1 MEAIEKVLVVFPME
15 ATQRKQ
21 LCAAFPELEFY
32 FASASEVTKEQVHT
46 ADVIFG
52 NPSPNLICGTEKLK
66 WIQLNSAGT
75 DGYTAEGVLP
85 KGTLLTNATGA
96 YGLTISEHLLG
107 MLLMLYK
114 NLYCYRDNQLE
125 HRWASAGS
133 VKTVVGSTVL
143 ILGAGNIGTE
153 FAKRVKAMGAT
164 TIGVCRTPGDV
175 LDCYD
180 EMHLME
186 DLDDL
191 LPRADVISM
200 SLPGTPATTHIIN
213 RERIARMKE
222 DAVLLNVGRG
232 SAIDLE
238 ALCDAM
244 ETGKF
249 WGVGLDVTE
258 PEPLPAD
265 HRLWGIKNAVIT
277 PHAAG
282 GFHLEQTVSFII
294 DIFTRN
300 LRQLLKGEELEN
312 IVDFATGYRKK

>member
-1 MEAIEKVLVVFPME
+1 MEAVKKVLVVFPMD
-15 ATQRKQ
+15 APQREQ
-21 LCAAFPELEFY
+21 LSAAFPELEFC
-32 FASASEVTKEQVHT
+32 FAGASEVTKEQVHA

-52 NPSPNLICGTEKLK
+52 NPSPNLIRGTKKLK

-75 DGYTAEGVLP
+75 DGYTADGVLP
-85 KGTLLTNATGA
+85 DGALLTNATGA

-114 NLYCYRDNQLE
+114 KLYSYRDAQLE
-125 HRWASAGS
+125 HHWTDAGS

-164 TIGVCRTPGDV
+164 TIGVRRTPGDV
-175 LDCYD
+175 PDCYD
-180 EMHLME
+180 EMHFME

-222 DAVLLNVGRG
+222 DAVILNVGRG

-244 ETGKF
+244 EAGKL

-265 HRLWGIKNAVIT
+265 HRLWGMKNAVIT

-282 GFHLEQTVSFII
+282 GFHLEQTVEFITG
-294 DIFTRN
+294 IFTRN
-300 LRQLLKGEELEN
+300 LKQLLKGGELEN
-312 IVDFATGYRKK
+312 MVDFATGYRKK